1 MVPTDVTDE
10 AAVERLATSAREAFG
25 RIDILVNAAG
35 VTGPIETPVWEIKA
49 DDFDQ
54 VIAVNLRG
62 TFLPTKHVLP
72 TMIKQRYGKI
82 VNISGT
88 SGLRGYKYRAAYS
101 SSKWALRGFTRTVAL
116 EAGPYNIN
124 VNALHPGI
132 VGGDRMDKLCREK
145 AKKRG
150 WTPEQVYQEY
160 VDEMALRRVT
170 IAQDIANAVLFLV
183 SDDSS
188 NMTGPVGH
196 RRRRLGR
203 LTPEE
208 NECMLGWPARSP
220 PPSCCSPPATRAR
233 GRHPIPTTPAR
244 WTSSPPRQ
252 SSAPSVIKG
261 AFAEGSA
268 LSLGAELKP
277 LDPAPVKTVRL
288 DTTHKIIEIAPGV
301 KFSAWTFGD
310 QVPGPTVRARVGDKI
325 KFSMTNRSDEPM
337 PGVQITAAPMMHSMD
352 FHAAM
357 VSPQDKYR
365 SIAPGQ
371 TIDFEFTANYPGI
384 FMYHCGTPMILEHIA
399 SGMYGAVIVEPRDG
413 YPDEGRPRVR
423 DRAERVLRQARSR
436 ASRRSTARRSTC
448 STATGCAPRSRR
460 TPCSTACTTAW

>member
-1 MVPTDVTDE
+1 MKLADRIAVVTGAAKGMGRDICLTLAREGANLAIAAREAAPLEALGREITARGRKVVVVPTDVTDE
-10 AAVERLATSAREAFG
+10 AAVERLVTSARETFG

-72 TMIKQRYGKI
+72 AMIKQRYGKI

-188 NMTGPVGH
+188 NMTGQSVTVDG
-196 RRRRLGR
+196 
-203 LTPEE
+203 
-208 NECMLGWPARSP
+208 GWD
-220 PPSCCSPPATRAR
+220 
-233 GRHPIPTTPAR
+233 
-244 WTSSPPRQ
+244 
-252 SSAPSVIKG
+252 V
-261 AFAEGSA
+261 
-268 LSLGAELKP
+268 
-277 LDPAPVKTVRL
+277 
-288 DTTHKIIEIAPGV
+288 
-301 KFSAWTFGD
+301 
-310 QVPGPTVRARVGDKI
+310 
-325 KFSMTNRSDEPM
+325 
-337 PGVQITAAPMMHSMD
+337 
-352 FHAAM
+352 
-357 VSPQDKYR
+357 
-365 SIAPGQ
+365 
-371 TIDFEFTANYPGI
+371 
-384 FMYHCGTPMILEHIA
+384 
-399 SGMYGAVIVEPRDG
+399 
-413 YPDEGRPRVR
+413 
-423 DRAERVLRQARSR
+423 
-436 ASRRSTARRSTC
+436 
-448 STATGCAPRSRR
+448 
-460 TPCSTACTTAW
+460 

>member
-1 MVPTDVTDE
+1 MKLADRIAVVTGAAKGMGRDICLTLAREGANLAIAARESAPLDTLGREITTLGRKVVVVPTDVTDE
-10 AAVERLATSAREAFG
+10 AAVERLVTSSREAFG

-188 NMTGPVGH
+188 NMTGQSVTVDG
-196 RRRRLGR
+196 
-203 LTPEE
+203 
-208 NECMLGWPARSP
+208 GWD
-220 PPSCCSPPATRAR
+220 
-233 GRHPIPTTPAR
+233 
-244 WTSSPPRQ
+244 
-252 SSAPSVIKG
+252 V
-261 AFAEGSA
+261 
-268 LSLGAELKP
+268 
-277 LDPAPVKTVRL
+277 
-288 DTTHKIIEIAPGV
+288 
-301 KFSAWTFGD
+301 
-310 QVPGPTVRARVGDKI
+310 
-325 KFSMTNRSDEPM
+325 
-337 PGVQITAAPMMHSMD
+337 
-352 FHAAM
+352 
-357 VSPQDKYR
+357 
-365 SIAPGQ
+365 
-371 TIDFEFTANYPGI
+371 
-384 FMYHCGTPMILEHIA
+384 
-399 SGMYGAVIVEPRDG
+399 
-413 YPDEGRPRVR
+413 
-423 DRAERVLRQARSR
+423 
-436 ASRRSTARRSTC
+436 
-448 STATGCAPRSRR
+448 
-460 TPCSTACTTAW
+460 

>member
-1 MVPTDVTDE
+1 MKLADRIAVVTGAAKGMGRDICLTLAREGANLAIAARETAPLEALGREISALGRKVVVVPTDVTDE
-10 AAVERLATSAREAFG
+10 TAVERLVTSARETFG

-188 NMTGPVGH
+188 NMTGQSVTVDG
-196 RRRRLGR
+196 
-203 LTPEE
+203 
-208 NECMLGWPARSP
+208 GWD
-220 PPSCCSPPATRAR
+220 
-233 GRHPIPTTPAR
+233 
-244 WTSSPPRQ
+244 
-252 SSAPSVIKG
+252 V
-261 AFAEGSA
+261 
-268 LSLGAELKP
+268 
-277 LDPAPVKTVRL
+277 
-288 DTTHKIIEIAPGV
+288 
-301 KFSAWTFGD
+301 
-310 QVPGPTVRARVGDKI
+310 
-325 KFSMTNRSDEPM
+325 
-337 PGVQITAAPMMHSMD
+337 
-352 FHAAM
+352 
-357 VSPQDKYR
+357 
-365 SIAPGQ
+365 
-371 TIDFEFTANYPGI
+371 
-384 FMYHCGTPMILEHIA
+384 
-399 SGMYGAVIVEPRDG
+399 
-413 YPDEGRPRVR
+413 
-423 DRAERVLRQARSR
+423 
-436 ASRRSTARRSTC
+436 
-448 STATGCAPRSRR
+448 
-460 TPCSTACTTAW
+460 